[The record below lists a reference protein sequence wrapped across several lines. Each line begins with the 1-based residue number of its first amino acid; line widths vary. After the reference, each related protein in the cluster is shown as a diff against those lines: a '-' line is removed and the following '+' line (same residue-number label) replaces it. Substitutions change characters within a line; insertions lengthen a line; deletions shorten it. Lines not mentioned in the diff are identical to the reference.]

1 MTPAPPPTST
11 RLLRAAE
18 HAQLD
23 RHRAR
28 LLKAREELRAELEGV
43 ERGLAEVDERR
54 RLLDRLAPAHHP
66 TAPTAT
72 STRDD
77 RAAHDPVTPTG
88 NLGGGETRELRGPA
102 IRTEAVR
109 LLLAD
114 PAVPEALHYR
124 HWFQR
129 LLDAGFTVAGKDAEA
144 VFLTQLTRSP
154 VLRKSTQAGV
164 YELDRQAPAR
174 LRHELD
180 DLQRQL
186 RALTAPTTGGVD
198 LAAVRARRT
207 TLSKQISRA
216 EKALEEAL
224 DLLHAPTDDVGVLR
238 AAG

>member
-1 MTPAPPPTST
+1 
-11 RLLRAAE
+11 
-18 HAQLD
+18 
-23 RHRAR
+23 
-28 LLKAREELRAELEGV
+28 
-43 ERGLAEVDERR
+43 
-54 RLLDRLAPAHHP
+54 
-66 TAPTAT
+66 
-72 STRDD
+72 
-77 RAAHDPVTPTG
+77 
-88 NLGGGETRELRGPA
+88 
-102 IRTEAVR
+102 
-109 LLLAD
+109 
-114 PAVPEALHYR
+114 LHYR
-124 HWFQR
+124 QWFQR

-216 EKALEEAL
+216 EKAFEEAL
-224 DLLHAPTDDVGVLR
+224 DLLGPPIDGVSVLR
-238 AAG
+238 VAG